1 MQAGQFISSTPALEG
16 TVFEN
21 TVIFIAEYNDKGAL
35 GFVTNQPFSR
45 GLNEL
50 EEFRH
55 GKAFP
60 LYLGGPVDREHLYF
74 VHRRPDLIAGGAE
87 VDGEIFF
94 GGDFNT
100 TVELINQNLLT
111 ERDVRIFIGYC
122 GWEKGELDAEIA
134 EGSWD
139 LLEAA
144 TLF

>member
-74 VHRRPDLIAGGAE
+74 VHRRADLIAGGAE
-87 VDGEIFF
+87 VDGKTFF
-94 GGDFNT
+94 GGDFKT
-100 TVELINQNLLT
+100 AVALINQNLLT

-122 GWEKGELDAEIA
+122 GWDKGELDAEIA
-134 EGSWD
+134 EGSWN